1 MKFARRLR
9 YLVSAAA
16 ILALLG
22 SQATAETIVHK
33 TVSYFQIGGTT
44 AQDLDRE
51 LERRGPYTMSTGAR
65 HPGATRIRF
74 GGDVTYVESG
84 GRCRVGSAKVTLKT
98 QLVLPKWKNR
108 KRAGKDLAL
117 IWDSL
122 SSDIRRHEERH
133 AEIARQYARK
143 LETSLKGLRPHRDC
157 LAMEI
162 KVAETTGRIIDAHDK
177 DQMRFD
183 RIEAANFENRMIR
196 ILNYRSKRNP

>member
-1 MKFARRLR
+1 MKIARRPR
-9 YLVSAAA
+9 YLVSVAA
-16 ILALLG
+16 ILALLSG
-22 SQATAETIVHK
+22 QATAETIVHK

-117 IWDSL
+117 IWDAL

-133 AEIARQYARK
+133 AEIARQYARE
-143 LETSLKGLRPHRDC
+143 LETSLKGLRPQGNC

-162 KVAETTGRIIDAHDK
+162 KVAETTDRIINAHDK
-177 DQMRFD
+177 DQLRFD
-183 RIEAANFENRMIR
+183 RVEAANFEKRMIR
-196 ILNYRSKRNP
+196 ILNYRSKR